1 MEWYRLRSTIC
12 LGKVNEL
19 EPFEN
24 NLIALVKNVKFRKVK
39 KHFQKKLHQ
48 DKKKVRTSEK
58 TMTFAGKTNNM
69 YRLSKYQ
76 YDMLL
81 NKSVTSTFKKSNNN
95 IKKKINISGR
105 NF

>member
-24 NLIALVKNVKFRKVK
+24 NLIALVKNVKFRKV
-39 KHFQKKLHQ
+39 KKLHQ

>member
-19 EPFEN
+19 ESFEN

-48 DKKKVRTSEK
+48 DIKKVRTSEK

-69 YRLSKYQ
+69 YRLRNYQ

-95 IKKKINISGR
+95 IKKKINISRR

>member
-1 MEWYRLRSTIC
+1 MRYKAISFNEGKGRRNQMEWYRLRSTIC

-48 DKKKVRTSEK
+48 DKKK
-58 TMTFAGKTNNM
+58 G
-69 YRLSKYQ
+69 
-76 YDMLL
+76 
-81 NKSVTSTFKKSNNN
+81 
-95 IKKKINISGR
+95 
-105 NF
+105 